1 MPALPS
7 VAQSQSPVMRSDEP
21 PWKAVSI
28 HTCALNPP
36 SPFCSRNCWHKG
48 CWDIRPTS
56 YQGSLETQRPC
67 GYHASCQDT
76 PTRQAKICCVTQ
88 LAYQATDSQASDV
101 CLQYTPRQIWLRR
114 SPGRR
119 SRGRHWSAGMGA
131 ALGQQSQSGSRSP
144 PGAARMCQG
153 RRTRTPS
160 PVQTTLLTRLQTA
173 SNLLLSNLG
182 PPFWMKVAPG
192 SCYMLHITCLQCGQH
207 ELHRQRPGH
216 HPQTP
221 LVQTHPRLQ
230 DADPQHLNPKRGTTE
245 LPQRCI
251 PCKASADQPMTIHA
265 PMYTSLRR
273 VPAAAATCAGVSSC
287 KHACC

>member
-1 MPALPS
+1 M
-7 VAQSQSPVMRSDEP
+7 
-21 PWKAVSI
+21 

-36 SPFCSRNCWHKG
+36 SPFCSRNCWHEG

-76 PTRQAKICCVTQ
+76 ATRQAKICYVTQ
-88 LAYQATDSQASDV
+88 PAYQATDSQASDV

-182 PPFWMKVAPG
+182 PPLWIEDSTRILLHVT
-192 SCYMLHITCLQCGQH
+192 CYMPTVWAARTASP
-207 ELHRQRPGH
+207 EARP
-216 HPQTP
+216 PPPNAPRPNTSTP
-221 LVQTHPRLQ
+221 
-230 DADPQHLNPKRGTTE
+230 
-245 LPQRCI
+245 
-251 PCKASADQPMTIHA
+251 
-265 PMYTSLRR
+265 
-273 VPAAAATCAGVSSC
+273 AGC
-287 KHACC
+287 